1 VRDKTPNLTLQD
13 GSGVQFQSLDEWR
26 LKLAEH
32 KNQPVQR
39 RDVPQQM
46 RNRQTSEPALSLIQ
60 PIHNFY

>member
-1 VRDKTPNLTLQD
+1 MGDKTPNLPLQD
-13 GSGVQFQSLDEWR
+13 RGGVQFQSLDECG

-39 RDVPQQM
+39 RNIPQQM
-46 RNRQTSEPALSLIQ
+46 RHRQTSEPALSLIQ